1 MIPTSFDEFIN
12 DPLFGIYLLCLVLI
26 LSVNFW
32 FVLRPLNFLRIDYG
46 MTVKKQEGQER
57 TRITKGIKELISGP
71 EKSTE
76 KNIKVIKNY
85 MLLQIVVTLLP
96 LMIVFA
102 VRILLGDPLKVDD
115 WGISQILIPCVVFSI
130 WVLWNGYRAYSFSEL
145 IKPYLTRHQNWYQL
159 RQDKRPGMVFAM
171 IGITNL
177 SRRNLK
183 RLSEIKVPEY
193 IEHDKLELEPLM
205 IEDEYGGRS
214 QINTQGIMENSGKIG
229 KRISDSVKNTLTFGK
244 EVAQGVSEQ
253 VTTKINDHISSR
265 VKQWTDSNSIVGGLI
280 ENLAIV
286 FIPIITIY
294 CVPML

>member
-1 MIPTSFDEFIN
+1 MIPTSFDGFIS
-12 DPLFGIYLLCLVLI
+12 DPLFGIYMLCLVLI
-26 LSVNFW
+26 LSLNFW
-32 FVLRPLNFLRIDYG
+32 FVVRPLNFLRIDYG
-46 MTVKKQEGQER
+46 MTVKRQEDQER

-71 EKSTE
+71 EKSTDQ
-76 KNIKVIKNY
+76 NIKVIRNY
-85 MLLQIVVTLLP
+85 MLLQIAVTLLP
-96 LMIVFA
+96 LMIVLA
-102 VRILLGDPLKVDD
+102 VRIMLGDPRKVDD
-115 WGISQILIPCVVFSI
+115 WGISQILIPCAVFSI

-159 RQDKRPGMVFAM
+159 RQYQRPRWVFTM

-183 RLSEIKVPEY
+183 RLSEIRVPEY
-193 IEHDKLELEPLM
+193 IKHEKLELEPLM

-214 QINTQGIMENSGKIG
+214 QINTKGIMENSGKIG

-244 EVAQGVSEQ
+244 EVAKGVSEQ
-253 VTTKINDHISSR
+253 VTTKINDHIESK
-265 VKQWTDSNSIVGGLI
+265 VKQWTESNSIVGGLI

-294 CVPML
+294 CVPLI